1 MPYSYK
7 LVSILAAHTYMSD
20 TQKRKMERYIG
31 HYGATG
37 TQSSA
42 VLRGT
47 HCHLHVGLVPHV
59 SESSPSAV
67 LQRRLIRCYYP
78 SYPLA

>member
-31 HYGATG
+31 HYGAT
-37 TQSSA
+37 TPPILWPSCS
-42 VLRGT
+42 VLLFNIDLCRM
-47 HCHLHVGLVPHV
+47 
-59 SESSPSAV
+59 
-67 LQRRLIRCYYP
+67 
-78 SYPLA
+78 